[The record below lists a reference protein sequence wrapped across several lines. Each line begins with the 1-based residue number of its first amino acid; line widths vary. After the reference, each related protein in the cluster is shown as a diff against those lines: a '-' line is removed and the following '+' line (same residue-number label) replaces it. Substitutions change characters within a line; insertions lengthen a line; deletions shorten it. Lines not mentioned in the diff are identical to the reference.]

1 MADQF
6 GSGTPGWGRGGSRH
20 QQQHG
25 SGEFRNRYE
34 GQSYQNSGGGGGGGG
49 YQPPSQ
55 GTYADQQTATVE
67 DTMRAHYEA
76 EGTAAAVVAQLTTQR
91 HQLQRAHDDVGDT
104 RMKGEQARR
113 ELDELIN
120 KVRRKKRRL
129 QAIIVMLATVDL
141 LLFLRIAQCGGSFFC
156 GWH

>member
-1 MADQF
+1 MADQSF
-6 GSGTPGWGRGGSRH
+6 GSGALGWGGGGSRH
-20 QQQHG
+20 QQQRG

-34 GQSYQNSGGGGGGGG
+34 GQSYQNSTSGG

-55 GTYADQQTATVE
+55 GTYAEQQTATVE
-67 DTMRAHYEA
+67 DTMKAHYEA
-76 EGTAAAVVAQLTTQR
+76 EGTAAAVMSQLTTQR

-104 RMKGEQARR
+104 RMKGEQAKR

-129 QAIIVMLATVDL
+129 QVIIAMLATADL

-156 GWH
+156 GWN

>member
-6 GSGTPGWGRGGSRH
+6 GSGTLGWGRGGSRH
-20 QQQHG
+20 QQQRG

-34 GQSYQNSGGGGGGGG
+34 GQSYQNSNVGG

-55 GTYADQQTATVE
+55 GTYAEQQTATVE
-67 DTMRAHYEA
+67 DTMRAHYDA
-76 EGTAAAVVAQLTTQR
+76 EGTAAAVMSQLTTQR

-104 RMKGEQARR
+104 RMKGEQAKR

-129 QAIIVMLATVDL
+129 QAIIAMLATVDL

>member
-6 GSGTPGWGRGGSRH
+6 GSGAPGWGRGGSRH
-20 QQQHG
+20 QQQRG

-34 GQSYQNSGGGGGGGG
+34 GQSYQNSTGG

-55 GTYADQQTATVE
+55 QGTYAEQQTARVE
-67 DTMRAHYEA
+67 DTMKAHYEA
-76 EGTAAAVVAQLTTQR
+76 EGTAAAVMSQLTTQR

-104 RMKGEQARR
+104 RMKGEQAKR

-129 QAIIVMLATVDL
+129 QVIIAMLATVDA